1 MYMYMYIQ
9 RLGQSSLILW
19 FTSLNAWV
27 GLFFL
32 ILKVKKKL
40 PNKSSF
46 LFGQLCILQNNLRP
60 WHLISLVLIFMLKS
74 MALQCL
80 PK

>member
-1 MYMYMYIQ
+1 MHMYTQ

-27 GLFFL
+27 GFFL
-32 ILKVKKKL
+32 NLESEEKTP

-60 WHLISLVLIFMLKS
+60 WHLISLVLIFVLKS